1 MVKQHKKVLVVQ
13 PTRELI
19 DRTVNEELLARPDPL
34 DYRVIHGGT
43 IPADTSVAL
52 ELANHFKSCD
62 DGGQIVFVTQ
72 SVLPYV
78 PFWTKKR
85 DWHVF
90 IDEELP
96 VIRCQTHRMPQTHGL
111 ITDDL
116 EIDDFNAS
124 YGRVRVSDK
133 NSLKQKARNPDD
145 DDVLGTLADTLRIL
159 TNTNWESFVD
169 VAQYKKLRAGT
180 GRDVTFHSIMKPN
193 IFKGFASV
201 LMVGAGFE
209 KNAIYRLWTDN
220 GVTFQQ
226 DEAFSSK
233 LRHGTQPNGELVTI
247 YYLTEDDWS
256 RKRRDTK
263 VPDQGT
269 VFDLAVTAVK
279 TLFGGDPFV
288 WQANKSI
295 TTDLFGANASRL
307 PNKAHGLNSYSNF
320 HNIAFLSSLNYSPD
334 HCKFLRS
341 RGFLDHEIRALNYY
355 PTVYQSAMRISIRSP
370 DDSHQKT
377 VVVVDRGAAE
387 HLHDALPGSQI
398 KFFDAG
404 IPKLS
409 GNRGGR
415 PKKYPT
421 NAARL
426 AEQRKRAAD
435 KKLQVLRDLLG
446 LKKSQDDSKNGCKN
460 SEDWGAETGIELS
473 TSIGSAPPY
482 GSLFEFD
489 DCRKA
494 DAFVGCHSIDWFV
507 HFLRLFHGRS
517 VAKELNWHFAP
528 ALFDPGKAIGSDR
541 GDANV
546 VSLRSIWLDFE
557 NGDLPPAEFAALFP
571 QYRMIITN
579 TSNHTADNPR
589 YRAIIPMAQSITADS
604 YVWLH
609 DNIIQRLKDANYSV
623 GMKKNSN
630 VPRSG
635 LDTQKRPPSSLF
647 KIPSQAQHP
656 GDSFFHDYNE
666 TGRTVLD
673 PMLWVE
679 NSIVP
684 IQPEYDEEPIN
695 IPLGPIDMV
704 AVFTATSEW
713 RNTPP
718 GHGGAGFWRLSLAL
732 FRLGMT
738 MDEIEDTLK
747 IEAKYGRH
755 PKQRKAQIKSIL
767 VSLKRKKRITASA

>member
-1 MVKQHKKVLVVQ
+1 MVQ

-19 DRTVNEELLARPDPL
+19 DRTVNEELLARPDSPE
-34 DYRVIHGGT
+34 YRVIHGGT

-62 DGGQIVFVTQ
+62 DGGEVVFVTQ

-85 DWHVF
+85 DWHVLV
-90 IDEELP
+90 DEELP

-124 YGRVRVSDK
+124 YGRVRVGDK

-159 TNTNWESFVD
+159 TNTNWETFVD
-169 VAQYKKLRAGT
+169 VAQYEKLLVGT
-180 GRDVTFHSIMKPN
+180 GCYLTFHSIMKPD
-193 IFKGFASV
+193 IFRGFASV

-209 KNAIYRLWTDN
+209 KTGIYRLWSDK
-220 GVTFQQ
+220 GVTFQH

-233 LRHGTQPNGELVTI
+233 LQHRTQPNGKLVTV
-247 YYLTEDDWS
+247 YYLTDDDWS

-288 WQANKSI
+288 WQVNKSI

-307 PNKAHGLNSYSNF
+307 PNKAHGLNSYSSF
-320 HNIAFLSSLNYSPD
+320 HNIAFLSSLNYTPD

-341 RGFLDHEIRALNYY
+341 RGFLDHEIRALNYF
-355 PTVYQSAMRISIRSP
+355 PTVYQSAMRISIRNP
-370 DDSHQKT
+370 DDIHPKT
-377 VVVVDRGAAE
+377 IVVVDRGAAE
-387 HLHDALPGSQI
+387 YLHQALPGSEV

-415 PKKYPT
+415 PKKHPT

-435 KKLQVLRDLLG
+435 KKLDVLRDLFG
-446 LKKSQDDSKNGCKN
+446 LENSQDDSKSRCKN
-460 SEDWGAETGIELS
+460 SEDWGAETGIDI
-473 TSIGSAPPY
+473 TTPIGSAPCY

-489 DCRKA
+489 NCGTANALLSCASTDR
-494 DAFVGCHSIDWFV
+494 FV
-507 HFLRLFHGRS
+507 HFLRLCHGRS
-517 VAKELNWHFAP
+517 VAKASNWHFAP

-546 VSLRSIWLDFE
+546 VALRS
-557 NGDLPPAEFAALFP
+557 
-571 QYRMIITN
+571 
-579 TSNHTADNPR
+579 
-589 YRAIIPMAQSITADS
+589 DS
-604 YVWLH
+604 PV
-609 DNIIQRLKDANYSV
+609 
-623 GMKKNSN
+623 
-630 VPRSG
+630 
-635 LDTQKRPPSSLF
+635 
-647 KIPSQAQHP
+647 
-656 GDSFFHDYNE
+656 
-666 TGRTVLD
+666 
-673 PMLWVE
+673 
-679 NSIVP
+679 
-684 IQPEYDEEPIN
+684 
-695 IPLGPIDMV
+695 
-704 AVFTATSEW
+704 
-713 RNTPP
+713 
-718 GHGGAGFWRLSLAL
+718 
-732 FRLGMT
+732 
-738 MDEIEDTLK
+738 
-747 IEAKYGRH
+747 
-755 PKQRKAQIKSIL
+755 
-767 VSLKRKKRITASA
+767 